1 MSKDKQRYE
10 SWQANLDPDKPL
22 LLAATVVVVRDGE
35 DGLEVL
41 MVLRNRSLKF
51 GGGSWVFPGGRVDE
65 ADYLGADGR
74 SVSDG
79 LVSGPPDTPSRTTPD
94 TPAAYADVAETTH
107 LDVSSA
113 IADVEASPEKFAAA
127 QRAAARETL
136 EETGLV
142 VSVDDLVCFSH
153 WIPPPIAPKR
163 FATWFFVVAA
173 PEDQEVEVDGGEIT
187 DYAWLRPADKIR
199 MRNEGEED
207 DMLPPTYVTLTELAA
222 KETAAELLEFAEARK
237 PPLYATKIA
246 TSGEDAVSLWAGDA
260 GYETANADLPGP
272 RHRLVMSDRSWQ
284 YQRSGG

>member
-1 MSKDKQRYE
+1 MSKEKQRYE
-10 SWQANLDPDKPL
+10 EWQADLDPDKPL
-22 LLAATVVVVRDGE
+22 LLAATVVVVRDGD

-74 SVSDG
+74 SVPDG
-79 LVSGPPDTPSRTTPD
+79 LVSEPPHTPPD
-94 TPAAYADVAETTH
+94 TPAAYADVAEATH

-113 IADVEASPEKFAAA
+113 IADAEASPEKFAAA
-127 QRAAARETL
+127 QRAAVRETL

-187 DYAWLRPADKIR
+187 DHAWLRPADKIR

-207 DMLPPTYVTLTELAA
+207 DMLPPTYVTLAELAA
-222 KETAAELLEFAEARK
+222 KETVAELLELAKARK

-246 TSGEDAVSLWAGDA
+246 MSGDQAVSLWAGDA
-260 GYETANADLPGP
+260 GYETGDADAPGP
-272 RHRLVMSDRSWQ
+272 RHRLVMSDENWE
-284 YQRSGG
+284 YQR

>member
-1 MSKDKQRYE
+1 MSKEKQRYE
-10 SWQANLDPDKPL
+10 EWQADLDPDKPL
-22 LLAATVVVVRDGE
+22 LLAATVVMVRDGD

-65 ADYLGADGR
+65 ADYLGADSR

-79 LVSGPPDTPSRTTPD
+79 LVSEPPHTPPD

-127 QRAAARETL
+127 QRAAVRETL
-136 EETGLV
+136 EETSLV

-163 FATWFFVVAA
+163 FATWFFVVTA
-173 PEDQEVEVDGGEIT
+173 PEDQEVEVDGSEIT
-187 DYAWLRPADKIR
+187 DHEWFRPADKIR

-222 KETAAELLEFAEARK
+222 KETAAELLEFAKARK

-246 TSGEDAVSLWAGDA
+246 ISDDKAVSLWAGDA
-260 GYETANADLPGP
+260 GYEAGDADLPGP
-272 RHRLVMSDRSWQ
+272 RHRLVMSDENWK
-284 YQRSGG
+284 YQRP

>member
-1 MSKDKQRYE
+1 MSRDKQRYE

-22 LLAATVVVVRDGE
+22 ILAATVVIVRDGE

-65 ADYLGADGR
+65 ADYLEADDR
-74 SVSDG
+74 FVSDG
-79 LVSGPPDTPSRTTPD
+79 LVSGPPDTPPD

-113 IADVEASPEKFAAA
+113 IADVDASPEKFAAA
-127 QRAAARETL
+127 QRAAVRETL

-142 VSVDDLVCFSH
+142 VSADDLVCFSH

-187 DYAWLRPADKIR
+187 DHAWLRPADKIR

-222 KETAAELLEFAEARK
+222 KETATELLEFAKARK

-246 TSGEDAVSLWAGDA
+246 TSGEDAISLWAGDA
-260 GYETANADLPGP
+260 GYETSNADIPGP
-272 RHRLVMSDRSWQ
+272 RHRLVMSDQAWE